1 MSWVMYCVLLQQNNF
16 SFLKHFYLVKD
27 SYRMHLSFAHKA
39 LVFHKASYSYEKHQL
54 IKLERK
60 IIENQLCYPRMQ
72 PFKRGAQQ
80 KGRNIIVALRKK
92 LNVLHC
98 ITLLKSKSYLHT
110 TLLKRNYFKSDVGF
124 RLAKSYYLNIY
135 FRFALEN
142 AFSINISFSHVI
154 SKGLFYPQS
163 SQNKILGYLSW
174 NFVTL
179 NSFMTR
185 FTVNFTA
192 CISLR

>member
-1 MSWVMYCVLLQQNNF
+1 M
-16 SFLKHFYLVKD
+16 
-27 SYRMHLSFAHKA
+27 RGI
-39 LVFHKASYSYEKHQL
+39 SYSRES

-60 IIENQLCYPRMQ
+60 ITENQLCYPRMQ

-124 RLAKSYYLNIY
+124 LLAKSYYLNIY
-135 FRFALEN
+135 FTQEWEY
-142 AFSINISFSHVI
+142 SE
-154 SKGLFYPQS
+154 K
-163 SQNKILGYLSW
+163 KIG
-174 NFVTL
+174 
-179 NSFMTR
+179 
-185 FTVNFTA
+185 
-192 CISLR
+192 

>member
-1 MSWVMYCVLLQQNNF
+1 M
-16 SFLKHFYLVKD
+16 
-27 SYRMHLSFAHKA
+27 RGI
-39 LVFHKASYSYEKHQL
+39 SYSRAS

-80 KGRNIIVALRKK
+80 KGRNIIDAVRKK

-124 RLAKSYYLNIY
+124 LLAKSYYLNIY

-142 AFSINISFSHVI
+142 VFSINISFSHVI
-154 SKGLFYPQS
+154 SKGLIHPQS
-163 SQNKILGYLSW
+163 SRNKILVYSSR

-179 NSFMTR
+179 NSFMTLSLFCSRVQSDCQEHNQREATLEMQLENARR
-185 FTVNFTA
+185 FPAKCAGSFGIETSQGEVILN
-192 CISLR
+192 REV

>member
-1 MSWVMYCVLLQQNNF
+1 MSWVMYCVVLQQNKF
-16 SFLKHFYLVKD
+16 SFLKHFYLVKY
-27 SYRMHLSFAHKA
+27 SYQMHLSFAHKA
-39 LVFHKASYSYEKHQL
+39 LVFYSSRAS

-80 KGRNIIVALRKK
+80 KGWNIIDAVRKK

-124 RLAKSYYLNIY
+124 LLAKSYYLNIY

-142 AFSINISFSHVI
+142 VFSINISFSHVI
-154 SKGLFYPQS
+154 SKGLIHPQS
-163 SQNKILGYLSW
+163 SRNIILVYSSR

-192 CISLR
+192 SLSLR

>member
-1 MSWVMYCVLLQQNNF
+1 
-16 SFLKHFYLVKD
+16 
-27 SYRMHLSFAHKA
+27 MHLSFAHKA
-39 LVFHKASYSYEKHQL
+39 LVFYSSRAS

-110 TLLKRNYFKSDVGF
+110 TLLKINYFKSDVGF
-124 RLAKSYYLNIY
+124 LLAKSYYLNIY
-135 FRFALEN
+135 FRIALEN
-142 AFSINISFSHVI
+142 VFSINISFSHVI
-154 SKGLFYPQS
+154 SKGLIHPQS
-163 SQNKILGYLSW
+163 SRNEILVYSSR

-192 CISLR
+192 SLSLR